1 MQGYTHIANILPLND
16 VNTIIN
22 VLNTPR
28 TPKTDCLG
36 NKKFFC
42 DVIQMLRNLSV
53 QYIQTC
59 SLYIS

>member
-36 NKKFFC
+36 KKNCC